1 MDLHQMLLIH
11 DILHC
16 KEMSKMKDVDQNF
29 DALDCH
35 ILREYLILLFYDQR
49 GSIFLLSILV
59 YLAQCIIAL
68 LPMLKIKACLPC
80 FSIL

>member
-16 KEMSKMKDVDQNF
+16 KEMSKMKDVDQIF

-35 ILREYLILLFYDQR
+35 ILREYLIYCFMINEVPSFVIYF
-49 GSIFLLSILV
+49 S
-59 YLAQCIIAL
+59 
-68 LPMLKIKACLPC
+68 LPC
-80 FSIL
+80 TMHYCSVTNAQNKSMLTLL